1 VLRNRGLRRVV
12 LGYTCFSSTELAVW
26 IAMLV
31 YAYQQGG
38 ATEAG
43 VVALVQLVPATLFA
57 PVGGVLAD
65 RRPGAT
71 LAGGYLAQAA
81 AMGGTAAVLLAGGRP
96 IIGYVLAAAVTALVT
111 VTRPAQAALTPS
123 LSRTPDELTGFNVV
137 AGWIRSAALFAVPIL
152 TAIVLTFGS
161 PGAVFAVS
169 SAFAAAAWLCVRPLS
184 TGRPVDVSAL
194 AEGNAARVW
203 AGFRT
208 VATHGPVRL
217 LVGFLVAQC
226 VVLGAFDVIA
236 VVLALDVLDLGAS
249 GAGYLN
255 AALGA
260 GGIAGGAATL
270 ALIGR
275 RRLVPPILAGAVILG
290 GAFVLLGAYPTI
302 AGAVVLLA
310 VAGGGATL
318 IDVAGRTLLQRIAP
332 ADVLARV
339 FALHEALSQAGFAI
353 GAILVPVFMAAGG
366 AKAALVA
373 AGALLPL
380 LVLIWFRSLRSI
392 DSAATVPVVEISLLR
407 SIPIFASLPAPALE
421 SLARSLEPT
430 PVAAGSVVIREGEA
444 GDRYYAI
451 ADGEV
456 EITRKGGHLA
466 MRHRGEG
473 LGEIALLRDV
483 PRTATATAVTDGL
496 LYALDRDPFVI
507 AVTGHAPSA
516 RAADEVVRQRSERD
530 T

>member
-43 VVALVQLVPATLFA
+43 VVALVQLAPATLFA
-57 PVGGVLAD
+57 PLGGVLAD
-65 RRPGAT
+65 RRPGWT
-71 LAGGYLAQAA
+71 LAAGYLAQAA
-81 AMGGTAAVLLAGGRP
+81 AMGATAAALLADGRP
-96 IIGYVLAAAVTALVT
+96 VIGYVLAAAVTALVT
-111 VTRPAQAALTPS
+111 VTRPAQAALAPT
-123 LSRTPDELTGFNVV
+123 LSRTPEELTGFNVV
-137 AGWIRSAALFAVPIL
+137 VGWIRSVAWFAVPML

-161 PGAVFAVS
+161 PGVVFAVS
-169 SAFAAAAWLCVRPLS
+169 SAFAAAAWLCVRGFS
-184 TGRPVDVSAL
+184 TGRLADVHAL
-194 AEGNAARVW
+194 AEGKAAQVW

-208 VATHGPVRL
+208 VATRGPVRL

-226 VVLGAFDVIA
+226 VVFGAFDVIA
-236 VVLALDVLDLGAS
+236 VVLALDVLDLGES
-249 GAGYLN
+249 GAAYLN
-255 AALGA
+255 AVLGA
-260 GGIAGGAATL
+260 GGIVGGAATL
-270 ALIGR
+270 SLIGR
-275 RRLVPPILAGAVILG
+275 RRLVPPILAGAAILG
-290 GAFVLLGAYPTI
+290 GAFVLLGVYPTI
-302 AGAVVLLA
+302 VGAVLLLA

-318 IDVAGRTLLQRIAP
+318 VDVAGRTLLQRVAP
-332 ADVLARV
+332 AEVLARV
-339 FALHEALSQAGFAI
+339 FALHEALSQAGFAT
-353 GAILVPVFMAAGG
+353 GAILVPALVAVGG
-366 AKAALVA
+366 ARAALVA

-392 DSAATVPVVEISLLR
+392 DVEATVPVVEISLLR
-407 SIPIFASLPAPALE
+407 SIPIFAPLPAPALE

-430 PVAAGSVVIREGEA
+430 PVASGSVIIRAGEA

-456 EITRKGGHLA
+456 EITRN
-466 MRHRGEG
+466 GEHVVTRRRSEG
-473 LGEIALLRDV
+473 FGEIALLRDV

-507 AVTGHAPSA
+507 AVTGHAPAA
-516 RAADEVVRQRSERD
+516 RVADEVVRERSE
-530 T
+530 